1 MHSWHNIFTTNNY
14 PEASIIQGLLE
25 ENSIPVQM
33 LNKMDSSYQTFG
45 EIELFVPIHLKE
57 MALDLISKALMN

>member
-1 MHSWHNIFTTNNY
+1 MHRWHNIFTTTNY

-25 ENSIPVQM
+25 ENNIPVQM

-57 MALDLISKALMN
+57 MALNLISKALMN

>member
-45 EIELFVPIHLKE
+45 EIELFVPI
-57 MALDLISKALMN
+57 